1 MQLLDRYL
9 AAVRRSLPSGKED
22 DILAEISDDLQSQ
35 AEAKEAQLGRP
46 LTLDEESAILKAYGN
61 PRLVASRYGSE
72 QYLIG
77 PAFLPF
83 YWYTLRIV
91 VIVAVIIAFF
101 SIAMIPGGPLQSF
114 GYMWGALWT
123 TFFSAVGGVTVVFVV
138 LEYIQ
143 RRFGRDVGIGAWD
156 PRKLPP
162 ADGRVVSLANSIAEL
177 VISIA
182 IMLWLLGIP
191 WMRHALFSFTLG
203 PAPNEPF
210 TLPLHLNPILQQMVL
225 PVFALYALGAA
236 LNVANIVQPYRLALR
251 AYVHAAIQGAYCVIA
266 LILLSVRDLITLSPS
281 AHPTAKLVVTAHW
294 LNSTAHW
301 TVATV
306 AIVCLIV
313 AYCDLRQLRR
323 STKRQSLR
331 STANGVA

>member
-9 AAVRRSLPSGKED
+9 AAIRRSLPSGQED
-22 DILAEISDDLQSQ
+22 DILAEIADDLQSQ
-35 AEAKEAQLGRP
+35 AETKEGQLGRP
-46 LTLDEESAILKAYGN
+46 LTLDEESAMLKAYGN
-61 PRLVASRYGSE
+61 PRLVASRYGGE
-72 QYLIG
+72 RYLIG
-77 PAFLPF
+77 PTFLPF

-91 VIVAVIIAFF
+91 VIVSLVTVFF
-101 SIAMIPGGPLQSF
+101 SIAMVPGGPLQSF

-123 TFFSAVGGVTVVFVV
+123 TFFSAVGGVTVVFAV

-143 RRFGRDVGIGAWD
+143 RRFGRDVVIGAWN

-162 ADGRVVSLANSIAEL
+162 ADGRVVPLSQSIAEL
-177 VISIA
+177 VISIV

-191 WMRHALFSFTLG
+191 WTRHAIFSFALG
-203 PAPNEPF
+203 SASNEPF
-210 TLPLHLNPILQQMVL
+210 ALPLHLNPILQQMVL

-251 AYVHAAIQGAYCVIA
+251 AYVHAAINGAYCVIA
-266 LILLSVRDLITLSPS
+266 LVLLSIRNLVTLSPL
-281 AHPTAKLVVTAHW
+281 AHPTAKLVIVAHWLNVTAHW
-294 LNSTAHW
+294 TL
-301 TVATV
+301 ATV
-306 AIVCLIV
+306 AIACLIV

-323 STKRQSLR
+323 SKPVALR